1 MNHFEETSMLK
12 LIYLIMQK
20 KANLENAT
28 GVDTSRLVAK
38 SDLANLKSNIDKLDN
53 DKSRTIPDD

>member
-12 LIYLIMQK
+12 LIYFIMQK
-20 KANLENAT
+20 KADLENAT
-28 GVDTSRLVAK
+28 GVDISRLVAK

>member
-20 KANLENAT
+20 KADLENAT

>member
-1 MNHFEETSMLK
+1 MNHFEETLMLK

-20 KANLENAT
+20 KADLENAT

-38 SDLANLKSNIDKLDN
+38 SDLANLKSNIDKLDI
-53 DKSRTIPDD
+53 DKSRTTPDD